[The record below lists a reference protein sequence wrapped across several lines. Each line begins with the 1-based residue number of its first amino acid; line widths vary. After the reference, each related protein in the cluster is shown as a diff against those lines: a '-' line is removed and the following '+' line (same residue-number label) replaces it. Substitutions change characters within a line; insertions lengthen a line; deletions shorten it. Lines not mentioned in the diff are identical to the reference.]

1 MIRSALLILGIT
13 LSLSNCH
20 QSRKNE
26 TTEWPVYGGN
36 AAGNRY
42 SPLKDIHTENVSSLK
57 VAWQYHAA
65 KGENPFEMQCQPLMV
80 NGILYGTTPLL
91 KLFALKADTGEE
103 LWKFDP
109 FENQIPTFH
118 PIRGVMY
125 WPEGKR
131 ILYTAGSRLFALE
144 AASGKL
150 VQEFGENGSIDL
162 HIGVGDNL
170 GRDVGSLAVDAT
182 SPGIIYKNTLVLGSR
197 VGEGGDAA
205 PGSVR
210 GFDVRTGKLKWVFHT
225 IPHPGEYGYDT
236 WPKDAW
242 KFFGAANNWG
252 GMVLDEKRGVVYMG
266 TGSASSDFYGGARE
280 GKNLFSDC
288 ILALDA
294 ETGQRKWH
302 FQTIH
307 HDLWD
312 RDIPCPPNLTTITH
326 QGKKIEVVTQAT
338 KDGLV
343 YVLNRD
349 TGESIFPIEERA
361 VPTDGLPGEKPY
373 PTQPYPAKPAPLSRQ
388 FLTEADITD
397 RTPEARAFVLKRFR
411 ESQSG
416 HKFIPPSREGT
427 LLYGMGG
434 GAEWGGSA
442 IDENGI
448 LYQNANEMLWD
459 LSMENRTSQVNRPP
473 SGEILYLDHCSICH
487 GSDKKG
493 TGTEYPDLSN
503 IGARLTRQDLL
514 HILETGRGRMPSFQH
529 VPQETRETITDYL
542 LHIKSKVRA
551 APAVA
556 AAPARPGAF
565 PYQPPYVNKGWKRF
579 LDPDGYPAIK
589 PPWGTLNA
597 IDLNTGEYLWRVPL
611 GEFPELTKQGVPPTG
626 TESYGGPLVT
636 AGGLVFIAATKDE
649 RFRAFDRKTGKV
661 VWEYQLPAGGFAT
674 PMTYRMNGKQYIVLA
689 VGGSKNG
696 HKPGGYYLAFS
707 L

>member
-1 MIRSALLILGIT
+1 MLRFVLLLFG
-13 LSLSNCH
+13 LLCLLSNCH
-20 QSRKNE
+20 QSSETE
-26 TTEWPVYGGN
+26 TTEWPFYGGN

-42 SPLKDIHTENVSSLK
+42 SELREINVQNVSSLK
-57 VAWQYHAA
+57 VAWTYHAA
-65 KGENPFEMQCQPLMV
+65 KGENPFEMQCQPIMV

-118 PIRGVMY
+118 PIRGVTY

-131 ILYTAGSRLFALE
+131 IFYTAGSRLFALE
-144 AASGKL
+144 AETGKL
-150 VQEFGENGSIDL
+150 VEEFGERGSIDL
-162 HIGVGDNL
+162 HVGVGDHL
-170 GRDVGSLAVDAT
+170 DHHVDGLPVDAT
-182 SPGIIYKNTLVLGSR
+182 SPGIIYKHTLVLGSR

-205 PGSVR
+205 PGSIR
-210 GFDVRTGKLKWVFHT
+210 GFDVRTGKLTWIFHT
-225 IPHPGEYGYDT
+225 IPHPGEFGYDT
-236 WPKDAW
+236 WPKEAW
-242 KFFGAANNWG
+242 KYFGAANNWG
-252 GMVLDEKRGVVYMG
+252 GMVLDEKRGVVYLG

-280 GKNLFSDC
+280 GQNLFSDC

-294 ETGQRKWH
+294 ETGKRKWH

-326 QGKKIEVVTQAT
+326 QGKKLEVVTQTT

-349 TGESIFPIEERA
+349 TGESLFPLEERA

-373 PTQPYPAKPAPLSRQ
+373 PTQLYPSKPAPLTRQ
-388 FLTEADITD
+388 FLTEEDITD

-411 ESQSG
+411 ETRSG
-416 HKFIPPSREGT
+416 NKFIPPSKEGT
-427 LLYGMGG
+427 LMYGMGG

-448 LYQNANEMLWD
+448 LYQNANEMIWD
-459 LSMENRTSQVNRPP
+459 LGMEERKKQVHRPP
-473 SGEILYLDHCSICH
+473 SAEILYLDNCSICH
-487 GSDKKG
+487 GGDKKG
-493 TGTEYPDLSN
+493 SGTEYPNLSA
-503 IGARLTRQDLL
+503 IASRLTKQDLL
-514 HILETGRGRMPSFQH
+514 NIMKTGRGRMPSFQH
-529 VPQETRETITDYL
+529 LPDQTREAIADYL
-542 LHIKSKVRA
+542 LNLKSKVKLPA
-551 APAVA
+551 QPVAKAPK
-556 AAPARPGAF
+556 PGTF
-565 PYQPPYVNKGWKRF
+565 PYEPPYVNTGWKRF

-611 GEFPELTKQGVPPTG
+611 GEFPALTQRGMPVTG

-649 RFRAFDRKTGKV
+649 RFRAFDKKTGKV

-674 PMTYRMNGKQYIVLA
+674 PMTYQMKGKQYIVLA